1 MIPSWSLVALNTTW
15 HGSRGGGGK
24 TRSRGFRRGEGV
36 GPKIG
41 GFRRGLEK
49 DVTLGCTTC
58 WCPTA
63 IITDE

>member
-1 MIPSWSLVALNTTW
+1 MIPSWSLVALITTW

-49 DVTLGCTTC
+49 M
-58 WCPTA
+58 
-63 IITDE
+63 